1 MTNSAIGKTYH
12 GVAYGSS
19 GRAWTKRTAV
29 AGAVALAL
37 AGGHWALARDGA
49 DPSAPAAAGLAR
61 AGTDQ
66 FADIVAR
73 VQGAV
78 VNVAV
83 SEKRPVHGKKG
94 LEIPED
100 GPAAEMF
107 RRFFGERGLPDL
119 DHRGPRTVQGQGSGF
134 VVDPAG
140 WIVTNYPVVDGA
152 GEITVSLADGSKHKA
167 EVKGR
172 DEKTD
177 LALLKIDAGKQLPSV
192 QFGNSD
198 EARIGDW
205 VLAVGNPFGLGGTVT
220 AGIVS
225 GRGRDIDSG
234 PYDDYLQIDA
244 PINRGNSGGPLF
256 DTTGRVIGVN
266 TAIYSPTGGSVG
278 IGFAIPASIASRVVD
293 ELRSQGRIDRGWL
306 GVQLQTVSAEV
317 AEGLGLKEERGTLVA
332 SVVPDSPAAKAG
344 LKAGDVVLGVNGKP
358 LADAKTLARL
368 VGDSRPGTALT
379 LEVSR
384 DQKTRDLQ
392 VQVGTPPGAERV
404 AAAGEPAGAAAATP
418 RLGLALSSLTPEA
431 RERFGIDQG
440 KEGVVVMRVERDS
453 PAAKAGIRA
462 GSLIS
467 MVGQRQVSAPEDV
480 VREVAAAAAEK
491 RSTVLLLV
499 EVGDEKSFVPVRF
512 SA

>member
-1 MTNSAIGKTYH
+1 MTNPTTRETHDGATRY
-12 GVAYGSS
+12 AGS
-19 GRAWTKRTAV
+19 RTWTKRTAV

-49 DPSAPAAAGLAR
+49 EAAAPAATLAR

-73 VQGAV
+73 VKGAV

-83 SEKRPVHGKKG
+83 SEKRAAQGKKK

-107 RRFFGERGLPDL
+107 RRFFGERGLPDFE
-119 DHRGPRTVQGQGSGF
+119 HRGPHTVQGQGSGF
-134 VVDPAG
+134 IVDPAG
-140 WIVTNYPVVDGA
+140 WIVTNYHVVDGA

-177 LALLKIDAGKQLPSV
+177 LALLKIDAGKALPAV
-192 QFGNSD
+192 QFGSSD

-278 IGFAIPASIASRVVD
+278 IGFAIPASIAARVVD
-293 ELRSQGRIDRGWL
+293 ELRTQGRIDRGWL

-344 LKAGDVVLGVNGKP
+344 LKAGDIVLAANGKP
-358 LADAKTLARL
+358 LADAKTLARV
-368 VGDSRPGTALT
+368 VGDSRPGTSLT

-384 DQKTRDLQ
+384 EQKTRDLE
-392 VQVGTPPGAERV
+392 VRIGTPPGDEGV
-404 AAAGEPAGAAAATP
+404 AAAAESAGGAAATP
-418 RLGLALSSLTPEA
+418 RLGLALSPLTPEA
-431 RERFGIDQG
+431 RERFGLAQG
-440 KEGVVVMRVERDS
+440 KEGVVVVRVERDS

-467 MVGQRQVSAPEDV
+467 MVGQRPVSAPEDV
-480 VREVAAAAAEK
+480 AREVAAAAAEK
-491 RSTVLLLV
+491 RPTVLLLV
-499 EVGDEKSFVPVRF
+499 EVDGEKSFVPVRF
-512 SA
+512 AA